1 MCNSLNCKDDINGAW
16 QIFISKFQFKR
27 QLMRIFFTATVAALL
42 AGCGCIPGK
51 PPQGAQAT
59 LVILETTDLHA
70 NVRSYDYYKLAPDAS
85 LGLERTATLIRQARK
100 DFPDSLLLDNG
111 DTIQGTAL
119 GDYQALVAPVGC
131 GQPLAIYKA
140 MNALGFEGGSVGN
153 HEFNW
158 GLDFLG
164 QVTAS
169 RFGTEGAS
177 VRAQPCAGPAFPVVL
192 ANVVDAR
199 TGTPLFE
206 PYCILDKRVSATGP
220 DGKPLTAIVKVG
232 IIGFTTPAI
241 MGWDRRWLEGRVRT
255 EGWRETA
262 QRYVPEMRAKGA
274 EVIVAIS
281 HAGLDGAAYAPS
293 MENGSWYLAQVP
305 GIDALLLGH
314 SHDVFPNPAS
324 KSAGFNLA
332 GVDKVRGRVHGVPTV
347 MPGLWGKHLGVIQL
361 ALRHDG
367 TRWVADAGAAKV
379 ETRSIQRPDR
389 SFVEPDPE
397 VAALVKAE
405 HEATIA
411 YVKTPIGDTDFRM
424 SAYFADVG
432 DVSAIQVVNQAQA
445 DYVRRH
451 IQANMPQYAHL
462 PVLSMSAP
470 FKTGAAGVA
479 DYTDVAPGKMAL
491 NNAADLYLYPN
502 DLHAVKV
509 NGTTLQ
515 AWLEKAAGRFNT
527 IDPARSEPQELINAG
542 FAGFNFDMLTDS
554 DVRYEIDVTQAPGQ
568 RIKNLSWRGKPVRAE
583 QEFIVATNNFRAS
596 GGGGFPGLDGSKT
609 IFASPDN
616 NRAVLVAYIKSVQH
630 LTRNVNGSARSWR
643 FARIGTKGAVVFH
656 SAPNRLAL
664 ARQSGLNGVS
674 IQEES
679 DGKGYSIYAIDLSK

>member
-1 MCNSLNCKDDINGAW
+1 MRHYSV
-16 QIFISKFQFKR
+16 FI
-27 QLMRIFFTATVAALL
+27 AAGLL
-42 AGCGCIPGK
+42 AACGSVQPGSH
-51 PPQGAQAT
+51 AT
-59 LVILETTDLHA
+59 LAVLETTDLHA
-70 NVRSYDYYKLAPDAS
+70 NVRSYDYYKLAPEPS
-85 LGLERTATLIRQARK
+85 LGLERTATLIRQARRE
-100 DFPDSLLLDNG
+100 FPNSLLLDNG

-131 GQPLAIYKA
+131 GQPLAIHKA

-158 GLDFLG
+158 GLGFLG

-169 RFGTEGAS
+169 RFGEDGAPA
-177 VRAQPCAGPAFPVVL
+177 RAKPCAGPAFPIVL
-192 ANVVDAR
+192 ANVVNAQ
-199 TGTPLFE
+199 TGAPLFE
-206 PYCILDKRVSATGP
+206 PYRILDKRITATGA
-220 DGKPLTAIVKVG
+220 DGRPFATTVKVG

-241 MGWDRRWLEGRVRT
+241 MGWDKRWLDGRVRT

-262 QRYVPEMRAKGA
+262 QRYIPEMRAKGA

-281 HAGLDGAAYAPS
+281 HGGLDGAPYSPS
-293 MENGSWYLAQVP
+293 MENGSWHLAQVP

-314 SHDVFPNPAS
+314 SHEVFPNQAS
-324 KSAGFNLA
+324 KSPGFNLPD
-332 GVDKVRGRVHGVPTV
+332 VDKVQGRVHGVPAV
-347 MPGLWGKHLGVIQL
+347 MPGLWGKYLGVVEL
-361 ALRHDG
+361 SLHYDG
-367 TRWVADAGAAKV
+367 KRWAADPGAARV
-379 ETRSIQRPDR
+379 EVRGIQRPDR
-389 SFVEPDPE
+389 SFVDPDAE
-397 VAALVKAE
+397 VAALVNAE

-411 YVKTPIGDTDFRM
+411 YVRTPIGDTDFRM

-451 IQANMPQYAHL
+451 VQANLPQYAQL

-509 NGTTLQ
+509 DGAVLK
-515 AWLEKAAGRFNT
+515 AWLERAASRFNT
-527 IDPARSEPQELINAG
+527 IDPARSEPQELVNAS
-542 FAGFNFDMLTDS
+542 FPGFNFDMPTDP
-554 DVRYEIDVTQAPGQ
+554 DVRYQIDVTQPPGQ
-568 RIKNLSWRGKPVRAE
+568 RIRGLSWRGQPVRSE
-583 QEFIVATNNFRAS
+583 QEFIVATNNYRAS

-616 NRAVLVAYIKSVQH
+616 NRAVLIDYIKSVQH
-630 LTRNVNGSARSWR
+630 LARSANGASRSWR
-643 FARIGTKGAVVFH
+643 FTPVHTKGAVTFH
-656 SAPNRLAL
+656 SAPGKLPL
-664 ARQSGLNGVS
+664 AREAGLAGISVLKEDDGS
-674 IQEES
+674 
-679 DGKGYSIYAIDLSK
+679 GKGYSLYAIDLSEASASPAGRE

>member
-1 MCNSLNCKDDINGAW
+1 
-16 QIFISKFQFKR
+16 
-27 QLMRIFFTATVAALL
+27 MRILFIVPLAALL
-42 AGCGCIPGK
+42 AACSSIRAPA
-51 PPQGAQAT
+51 PQGSKAT
-59 LVILETTDLHA
+59 FAILETTDLHA
-70 NVRSYDYYKLAPDAS
+70 NVRSYDYYKLAPDAA

-100 DFPDSLLLDNG
+100 EFPNSLLLDNG

-131 GQPLAIYKA
+131 GQTLAIYKA

-169 RFGTEGAS
+169 HFGAEGAN
-177 VRAQPCAGPAFPVVL
+177 VRAQPCAGPSFPMVL

-199 TGTPLFE
+199 TGIPLFA
-206 PYCILDKRVSATGP
+206 PYRIIEKRVSATGP
-220 DGKPLTAIVKVG
+220 DGKPLAATVKVG

-241 MGWDRRWLEGRVRT
+241 MGWDKRWLEGRVRT

-262 QRYVPEMRAKGA
+262 QRYIPEMRAKGA
-274 EVIVAIS
+274 EVIVAIA

-293 MENGSWYLAQVP
+293 MENGSLYLAQVP

-314 SHDVFPNPAS
+314 SHDVFPNAAG
-324 KSAGFNLA
+324 KAAGFNLPD
-332 GVDKVRGRVHGVPTV
+332 VDKVNGRVHGVPTV

-367 TRWVADAGAAKV
+367 RRWIADAGAAKV

-389 SFVEPDPE
+389 SFVEPDAE
-397 VAALVKAE
+397 LAALVRAE

-432 DVSAIQVVNQAQA
+432 DVSAIQIVNQAQA

-451 IQANMPQYAHL
+451 VRANLPQYAQL

-479 DYTDVAPGKMAL
+479 DYTDVAPGNMAL

-502 DLHAVKV
+502 DLHAVKID
-509 NGTTLQ
+509 GATLK
-515 AWLEKAAGRFNT
+515 AWLEKSAGRFNT
-527 IDPARSEPQELINAG
+527 IDPTLSEPQELVNAG
-542 FAGFNFDMLTDS
+542 FAGFNFDMLTDP
-554 DVRYEIDVTQAPGQ
+554 DVRYQIDVTQAPGQ
-568 RIKNLSWRGKPVRAE
+568 RIKGLAWRGQPVRAE

-616 NRAVLVAYIKSVQH
+616 NRAVLIAYIKSVRH
-630 LTRNVNGSARSWR
+630 LARAANGSARSWR
-643 FARIGTKGAVVFH
+643 FAPVKSKGAVVFR
-656 SAPNRLAL
+656 SAPGKLAL
-664 ARQSGLNGVS
+664 AREAGLAGISVLK
-674 IQEES
+674 EEDGS
-679 DGKGYSIYAIDLSK
+679 GKGYALYAIDLRFSEASASPAGRE